1 MKKEPLIIL
10 TGPTAVGKT
19 ELSIALAKAVNGEII
34 SADSM
39 QVYRYMDIGTAK
51 IMPEEMDG
59 IPHHLIDVL
68 DPKEPFNVVLF
79 KELATKAMDDIYA
92 RGRIPVIVGG
102 TGFYIQAVLY
112 DIHFDENDDDKS
124 YRTYLEQLAEK
135 SELSSNYIGMVERGL
150 KEPGL
155 ATIVK
160 LLNALNISADTL
172 LCDLVPSAS
181 HVTDDEICKRLEG
194 LTPIQKKAALDL
206 LDTYISNLP
215 YLTNEE

>member
-1 MKKEPLIIL
+1 M
-10 TGPTAVGKT
+10 
-19 ELSIALAKAVNGEII
+19 
-34 SADSM
+34 
-39 QVYRYMDIGTAK
+39 
-51 IMPEEMDG
+51 
-59 IPHHLIDVL
+59 
-68 DPKEPFNVVLF
+68 
-79 KELATKAMDDIYA
+79 KELFGQ
-92 RGRIPVIVGG
+92 RLREQRIKHGL
-102 TGFYIQAVLY
+102 T
-112 DIHFDENDDDKS
+112 
-124 YRTYLEQLAEK
+124 LEQLAEK

-181 HVTDDEICKRLEG
+181 HVTDDEIRKRLEG

-215 YLTNEE
+215 YLTNEESIANFASASAEI

>member
-1 MKKEPLIIL
+1 M
-10 TGPTAVGKT
+10 
-19 ELSIALAKAVNGEII
+19 
-34 SADSM
+34 
-39 QVYRYMDIGTAK
+39 
-51 IMPEEMDG
+51 
-59 IPHHLIDVL
+59 
-68 DPKEPFNVVLF
+68 
-79 KELATKAMDDIYA
+79 KELFGQ
-92 RGRIPVIVGG
+92 RLREQRIKHGL
-102 TGFYIQAVLY
+102 T
-112 DIHFDENDDDKS
+112 
-124 YRTYLEQLAEK
+124 LEQLAEK

-181 HVTDDEICKRLEG
+181 HVTDDEIRKRLEG

-215 YLTNEE
+215 YLTNEEQIANFASASAEI

>member
-1 MKKEPLIIL
+1 MECKEHDRMRLHYERTFWTATTGAAIKHGL
-10 TGPTAVGKT
+10 T
-19 ELSIALAKAVNGEII
+19 
-34 SADSM
+34 
-39 QVYRYMDIGTAK
+39 
-51 IMPEEMDG
+51 
-59 IPHHLIDVL
+59 
-68 DPKEPFNVVLF
+68 
-79 KELATKAMDDIYA
+79 
-92 RGRIPVIVGG
+92 
-102 TGFYIQAVLY
+102 
-112 DIHFDENDDDKS
+112 
-124 YRTYLEQLAEK
+124 LEQLAEK

-194 LTPIQKKAALDL
+194 LSPIQKKAALDL
-206 LDTYISNLP
+206 LDTYIGNLP